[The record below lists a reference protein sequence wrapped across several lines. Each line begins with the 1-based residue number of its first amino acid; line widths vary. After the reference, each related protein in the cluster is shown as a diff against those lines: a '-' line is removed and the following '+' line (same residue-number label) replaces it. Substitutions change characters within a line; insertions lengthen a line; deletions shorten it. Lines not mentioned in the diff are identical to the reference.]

1 MVEAS
6 DFDGNRVVATKGI
19 KAIPYEEGDAHDQHS
34 KDKHHDDHVDHDHGA
49 FDPHAWQSLANA
61 MVYINNI
68 TAALAQIDP
77 DNAVKFYKNRAAY
90 IVEVKELDEQIREMV
105 ARLPKNRRTVVTSH
119 DAFLYFGLDYGI
131 NFLAPQGLS
140 TASEASAQDVARLI
154 TQMSA
159 KDISAIFVENITDPR
174 LIQQIA
180 KETGATVGGTLY
192 PGALS
197 GPDGPAPTYLKMI
210 SHNARKLTSALG
222 S

>member
-1 MVEAS
+1 MTS
-6 DFDGNRVVATKGI
+6 IQKINIMTI
-19 KAIPYEEGDAHDQHS
+19 MQITITAHSIHI
-34 KDKHHDDHVDHDHGA
+34 
-49 FDPHAWQSLANA
+49 AWQSLANA

-119 DAFLYFGLDYGI
+119 DAFQYFGLDYGI

-210 SHNARKLTSALG
+210 RHNATMLTSALR